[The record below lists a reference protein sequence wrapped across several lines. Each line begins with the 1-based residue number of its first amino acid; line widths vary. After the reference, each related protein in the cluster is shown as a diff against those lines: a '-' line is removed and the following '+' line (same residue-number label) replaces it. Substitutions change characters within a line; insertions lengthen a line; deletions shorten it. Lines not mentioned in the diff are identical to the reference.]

1 MSQIT
6 DHKIRVVAEWA
17 GMWKPGQMCPRGF
30 HQCYHGTNGALLIS
44 EHEIPPTGLLAP
56 AGAWALL
63 VALDKAHYRIELAE
77 GRFTVYPIDRNFRG
91 YVPSQPTL
99 LDAAYQLAT
108 KEQR

>member
-1 MSQIT
+1 MPNDTQY
-6 DHKIRVVAEWA
+6 KIRVVAEWA

-44 EHEIPPTGLLAP
+44 EHEIPPPGLLAP

-63 VALDKAHYRIELAE
+63 MSLKNSPRISPFEKHAIASSLMHPLVETPMEL
-77 GRFTVYPIDRNFRG
+77 
-91 YVPSQPTL
+91 L